1 MTKALTF
8 TPIVLPQK
16 KMKRVSSESSLATL
30 NDSEQLKFD
39 RNRKIAESIKTDF
52 IEMVTQKNYSMK
64 NVMSFLI

>member
-16 KMKRVSSESSLATL
+16 KMKRISSESSLATL

>member
-16 KMKRVSSESSLATL
+16 KMKRISSESSLATL

-39 RNRKIAESIKTDF
+39 RNRKITESIKTDF